1 MSPPLVRAVLCSS
14 SRDILPM
21 GDGEL
26 CGNERD
32 MRFTHGNSPGSKL
45 NTYVKLS
52 STAFAFLMS
61 CVSNPSVNQP

>member
-32 MRFTHGNSPGSKL
+32 MRFALIGHTR
-45 NTYVKLS
+45 
-52 STAFAFLMS
+52 
-61 CVSNPSVNQP
+61 

>member
-1 MSPPLVRAVLCSS
+1 MSPPLVRAVLRSS

-32 MRFTHGNSPGSKL
+32 MRFALIGHTRQ
-45 NTYVKLS
+45 LS
-52 STAFAFLMS
+52 G
-61 CVSNPSVNQP
+61 Q